1 VTAHGLVLDAS
12 VGVKWFREE
21 PGSPEARD
29 LLRACAAGDV
39 RLAVPTVFLYE
50 VLDVARRHLGAGGAR
65 RVWHAFSNDEVAV
78 LGPDAELVELTLE
91 VAERLG
97 CTLYDAAA
105 PALAQR
111 LGWPLASADRRA
123 HGDVPGVMLIG

>member
-1 VTAHGLVLDAS
+1 MTARGLVLDAS
-12 VGVKWFREE
+12 VGVKWFRDE

-29 LLRACAAGDV
+29 LMRAHASGDV

-50 VLDVARRHLGAGGAR
+50 VLDVARRHLGADGAR
-65 RVWHAFSNDEVAV
+65 RAWRAFSNAEVAV
-78 LGPDAELVELTLE
+78 LGPDAELMEVTLD

-105 PALAQR
+105 PALAER
-111 LGWPLASADRRA
+111 LGWVLASADRRA
-123 HGDVPGVMLIG
+123 HGGVPGVVLIG